1 VEITEMKTSNMIAQT
16 LAVVALA
23 AAAGSPA
30 TADAPLTFD
39 RVTLAY
45 TATRDVDNDTLVAV
59 LYAQREGG
67 DTARL
72 ADEVN
77 RAIAH
82 AVERA
87 RQVEGVKVQTLDYQT
102 SPVYQQASI
111 VGWRVSQ
118 SLRLESQDAARL
130 GKLIGELQKDLAVQS
145 VGYAVSPATRRSAE
159 DGLIG
164 EAVEGFEKRA
174 ALVAARLGRNGYR
187 LVSVDVDTSGE
198 GMVPRPM
205 RMQARGMAL
214 AADAVPPAL
223 EAGTQSLS
231 VTVQGT
237 VELNRP

>member
-1 VEITEMKTSNMIAQT
+1 MIAQT
-16 LAVVALA
+16 LAVLALA
-23 AAAGSPA
+23 ASTGSPA
-30 TADAPLTFD
+30 LADEPLTYD
-39 RVTLAY
+39 RVTIAY

-77 RAIAH
+77 RAIAR

-118 SLRLESQDAARL
+118 SLRIESQDAARL
-130 GKLIGELQKDLAVQS
+130 GKLIAELQKDLAVQS
-145 VGYAVSPATRRSAE
+145 VGYAVSPAARRSAE

-198 GMVPRPM
+198 GLVPRPM

-214 AADAVPPAL
+214 AADAAPPAL

-231 VTVQGT
+231 VTIQGT

>member
-1 VEITEMKTSNMIAQT
+1 MRQAPMIAQT
-16 LAVVALA
+16 LAALTLA
-23 AAAGSPA
+23 AAASP
-30 TADAPLTFD
+30 TALADEPLTYD
-39 RVTLAY
+39 RITLAY

-59 LYAQREGG
+59 LYAEREGG

-77 RAIAH
+77 RTVAR

-87 RQVEGVKVQTLDYQT
+87 RQVEGVKVQTLDYHT

-111 VGWRVSQ
+111 VAWRVNQ
-118 SLRLESQDAARL
+118 SVRLESQDAARL

-145 VGYAVSPATRRSAE
+145 VGYAVSPAARRNAE

-174 ALVAARLGRNGYR
+174 GLVAARLGRNGYR

-198 GMVPRPM
+198 GPVPRPM
-205 RMQARGMAL
+205 RMQARGVAL
-214 AADAVPPAL
+214 AADAAPPAL